1 MKVRSFLSSLH
12 TSSSVLCI
20 SQVFLQTNDITMPP
34 KHAGQHGGDHGP
46 DNKHDGRGEHQ
57 GGRRNDDDESKM
69 GKLKDKM
76 GGLMQ
81 KNDDKDNKH
90 DGKDRKHDKDD
101 RNDDRDDRR
110 GEHEGPGRHGK
121 DQGEDHKGPGGGM
134 GRHQQEPMM
143 GGGGGNR
150 MGNHEGKGPGHGPN
164 APGRHEGPGQG
175 QGQGQGHGP
184 NAPGRHDGPGQGQG
198 PNAQKQHG
206 GPGAGI
212 GAGAA
217 AGAGMAAGAGAAAH
231 GNHQSRTKRGL
242 CWPVENKKDDPSRFA
257 QSGSKVSWY
266 YNWSPH
272 PTKGAEG
279 QFVPMQWNA
288 GGIKELAENVKR
300 TNANTIMGF
309 NEPELPD
316 QANMSTDDAADA
328 WMKHIE
334 PLRKQGVRCGSPGIS
349 SAPQGVQW
357 MQDFW
362 GKIKNKGSDV
372 DFWNFHW
379 YGTDLGPFYDH
390 IWST

>member
-1 MKVRSFLSSLH
+1 
-12 TSSSVLCI
+12 
-20 SQVFLQTNDITMPP
+20 MPP
-34 KHAGQHGGDHGP
+34 KHAEQHRR
-46 DNKHDGRGEHQ
+46 DNEHDNRGEHQ
-57 GGRRNDDDESKM
+57 GGRRNEDDESKM

-76 GGLMQ
+76 GGLMK
-81 KNDDKDNKH
+81 KNDDDDKKH
-90 DGKDRKHDKDD
+90 DGRDRKHDD
-101 RNDDRDDRR
+101 DDRDDREDR
-110 GEHEGPGRHGK
+110 KGRNEGPGRHGN
-121 DQGEDHKGPGGGM
+121 DQSQEHKGPGAGM

-143 GGGGGNR
+143 GARGGNK
-150 MGNHEGKGPGHGPN
+150 MGDHQGQGPGHGPN

-175 QGQGQGHGP
+175 QGQGHGP
-184 NAPGRHDGPGQGQG
+184 NAPGHHDGPGQGQG
-198 PNAQKQHG
+198 PNAQKQHA
-206 GPGAGI
+206 GAGAGM

-217 AGAGMAAGAGAAAH
+217 AGAAAGAGVLAH

-300 TNANTIMGF
+300 TNANTIMAF

-316 QANMSTDDAADA
+316 QANMSTDDAAEA

-357 MQDFW
+357 MQDFL
-362 GKIKNKGSDV
+362 GKIKGKGSDV
-372 DFWNFHW
+372 DFW
-379 YGTDLGPFYDH
+379 
-390 IWST
+390 